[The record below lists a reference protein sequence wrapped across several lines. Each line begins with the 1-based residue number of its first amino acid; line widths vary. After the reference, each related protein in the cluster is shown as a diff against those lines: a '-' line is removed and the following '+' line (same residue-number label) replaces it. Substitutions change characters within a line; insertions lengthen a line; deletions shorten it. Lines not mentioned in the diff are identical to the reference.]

1 MTGTLLT
8 LPDDPR
14 FTQLVADWESGEYQR
29 AAWSYGLY
37 PVSRWWLKAFEVGL
51 SEHYPFASSDD
62 LTLTARHY
70 FPGYLSAGHDVP

>member
-1 MTGTLLT
+1 MTATLLT

-14 FTQLVADWESGEYQR
+14 FTGLIADWESGDYQR

-37 PVSRWWLKAFEVGL
+37 PVSRWLSAFEEGL
-51 SEHYPFASSDD
+51 REYYPTASSDD
-62 LTLTARHY
+62 LSLTARHY